1 MVSRWFV
8 AYRRP
13 ILYVNRATH
22 SALQWYSHIGAR
34 RRVSLSRAT
43 VGIGESYKLVV
54 NSSARAELQ
63 SVPTGTAIGQYDVAA
78 WEGETLYLKAK
89 VYGKPPPDMEILLNG
104 LPSRIEI
111 PLIFISFA
119 KGLHLKY
126 NFFHL

>member
-1 MVSRWFV
+1 MGR
-8 AYRRP
+8 
-13 ILYVNRATH
+13 
-22 SALQWYSHIGAR
+22 
-34 RRVSLSRAT
+34 
-43 VGIGESYKLVV
+43 GESYKLVV

-111 PLIFISFA
+111 PLLLFRLPKVFI
-119 KGLHLKY
+119 
-126 NFFHL
+126 